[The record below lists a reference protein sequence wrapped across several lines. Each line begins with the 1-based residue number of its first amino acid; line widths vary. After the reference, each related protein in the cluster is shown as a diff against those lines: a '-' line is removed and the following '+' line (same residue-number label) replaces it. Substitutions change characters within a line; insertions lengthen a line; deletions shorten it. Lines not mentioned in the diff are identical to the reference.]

1 MAGID
6 GVLNSIDSNL
16 WVSFFFYYKINVKK
30 QQCFDRSTV
39 IFKSKDKICSCSYI
53 INCKN
58 ANDILTKNL
67 KYLHRNN
74 TGNCDM
80 NE

>member
-16 WVSFFFYYKINVKK
+16 WVSFFYYKINVKK

-39 IFKSKDKICSCSYI
+39 IFKLKDKICSWAYI

-58 ANDILTKNL
+58 SNDIPRL
-67 KYLHRNN
+67 
-74 TGNCDM
+74 
-80 NE
+80 